1 MKIYTVNIQ
10 AIVAGSNDPSEWSM
24 DGLIEYIMDNPKFV
38 VNVESTLLTPSEEV
52 VNTKQ
57 EIALVK
63 EEPEFEDSVEH
74 IPFVNEPDGEL
85 IVSINGS
92 EVTERKSGI
101 HLFYDAD
108 IKEHYSTNKTYRFRR
123 KTGEVEF
130 VYRSND
136 YRAKAKKYNL
146 GTPGLVVDRKSGDK
160 RPRQIVYLT
169 KRESRFITEKVYRI
183 KQELKAKRLR
193 ERKQNRARAVK
204 R

>member
-85 IVSINGS
+85 IVSSNGS

-146 GTPGLVVDRKSGDK
+146 GTPGLVVDKSSGDK

-169 KRESRFITEKVYRI
+169 KESLASLLKKFIASSKNL
-183 KQELKAKRLR
+183 KQSACENVSRTR
-193 ERKQNRARAVK
+193 QGR
-204 R
+204 